1 MRVMKI
7 WTGPKNHISEFVYNV
22 TKTLI
27 WDIKE
32 ERRNFGIT
40 TGKGANLVKFNITLR
55 GYSTRD
61 GPKNRIS
68 FFNIYD
74 VDNEFYEKE
83 EGAMYGPG
91 IAD

>member
-1 MRVMKI
+1 M
-7 WTGPKNHISEFVYNV
+7 HISLFNK
-22 TKTLI
+22 TKNTI
-27 WDIKE
+27 D
-32 ERRNFGIT
+32 NQ
-40 TGKGANLVKFNITLR
+40 KFHFSDKICDTKKSLTCKFACLR
-55 GYSTRD
+55 GFSTRD
-61 GPKNRIS
+61 GPKNRFF